1 VKEHDLDFSRIEAK
15 LDTLI
20 RLMALS
26 VMSDAQSLKDRAVR
40 LQRAGLT
47 PKDIASLCD
56 TTPNTVSVALSKE
69 KRAVN
74 GGKKPAK

>member
-1 VKEHDLDFSRIEAK
+1 MSDDLSRVEAK

-26 VMSDAQSLKDRAVR
+26 VAPENLSLKDRAVR

-47 PKDIASLCD
+47 PKEIASLCA
-56 TTPNTVSVALSKE
+56 TTPNTVSVALSGA
-69 KRAVN
+69 KRN
-74 GGKKPAK
+74 PKGKKADNG